1 MKIVSINDKLF
12 KIAISTILTITVYSG
27 LGCLVFTG
35 KYFQNWYNSQF
46 SPPNHFVI
54 FFIWICIFIFLGL
67 TFYSLW
73 NIDVKKNYLFL
84 FFIQFFC
91 FALNFIAMY
100 RFMLTLL
107 ALISTILSLYF
118 SVQLELLIMKNK
130 LKKIAIIYAPY
141 ILWQIVWL
149 LWCSL
154 FWLVDYSLKN
164 GQFSSS
170 FLFALYKTNLSVK

>member
-1 MKIVSINDKLF
+1 
-12 KIAISTILTITVYSG
+12 
-27 LGCLVFTG
+27 
-35 KYFQNWYNSQF
+35 
-46 SPPNHFVI
+46 
-54 FFIWICIFIFLGL
+54 
-67 TFYSLW
+67 
-73 NIDVKKNYLFL
+73 
-84 FFIQFFC
+84 
-91 FALNFIAMY
+91 MY